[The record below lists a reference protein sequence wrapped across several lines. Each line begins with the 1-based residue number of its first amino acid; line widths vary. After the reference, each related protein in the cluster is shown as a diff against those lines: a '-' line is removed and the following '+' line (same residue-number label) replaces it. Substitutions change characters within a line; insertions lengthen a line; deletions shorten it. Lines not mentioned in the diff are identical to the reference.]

1 MMLPAPVCGPLASNH
16 RTAGGRG
23 SEGHQSL
30 RRMSH
35 LRAGWS
41 GLAGIGS
48 EAAHQGRTKFTWSL
62 AVASRPGRWL
72 ARRLAWGDGL
82 PVSQPRARA

>member
-1 MMLPAPVCGPLASNH
+1 MMLPDPVCGPLASNH

-23 SEGHQSL
+23 SEGHQSF

-48 EAAHQGRTKFTWSL
+48 EAAHRGRTRLRRFL
-62 AVASRPGRWL
+62 ASAAGPGRWMVRWL
-72 ARRLAWGDGL
+72 DWGDKL
-82 PVSQPRARA
+82 PASQAKARA